1 MVSFKEFLLM
11 EEEKKIK
18 NENNIVKKLNGIND
32 TLGRLGAEDNK
43 KECIATLTKSKN
55 YKQILPYLC
64 FIYFASS
71 KKTFLEK
78 KINSKDSDGKYIY
91 NNIRK
96 CLSRNG
102 GNSLVSTFDEIYEKY
117 NDELSKVATID
128 DLIGIFDKNINKMLI
143 NDSMND
149 ISFREKKEDLITKI
163 DREAL
168 SDEDKRA
175 LEEIENKNNVN
186 NKDINDLEELIN
198 KSKSHDANS
207 NQAQNDENK
216 DAPKDTPKDETEEN
230 QKEDDNQ
237 KVNTS
242 SLSSSFSE
250 DDWETLFKEKN
261 EAKIEKILN
270 KVAGNTIS
278 KMEKILNDRA
288 SQVLKDKDLMEEDAQ
303 EELWNVINEKINLG
317 NGSYLERDKGKS
329 VNMYKDG
336 SVGKNDDGSINAGNA
351 NKTFEHYKQEIEYM
365 TSNVAGRIAEIN
377 GSRSFNSSN
386 GKLNKLRNQVRSV
399 VLDYHNE
406 LLDIKN
412 EFDKKISKVGL
423 FQKNKIN
430 KARQKEKDD
439 ERFNSSEQ
447 GEMYGS
453 ALKEK
458 TNQIYNAF
466 NSTLKR
472 SQVKTFDDMVAK
484 QIATLAAS
492 SMDAKS
498 FAKSCMFKRV
508 LTEDGKTIFVLKY
521 LSNKGIKIPLFDGK
535 DHKQSGLDAKAYSD
549 AFNKFKQELADN
561 EKYSNDSVIKNLVD
575 AINKETPQ
583 NKANTEGLDTEANLI
598 RKALKRDQPQDENN
612 DQSTNEGNNQ
622 NSQNNNS
629 ENNDKFKL
637 PNGKLPETPEEV
649 DELLKTGKI
658 SQSDANDLKQQIA
671 NNKLR
676 DEGKLLDKA
685 LSELNGDNV
694 NDQNKLNEIIRKY
707 NLYGKDL
714 KKFNEQVQAYNDPRY
729 NSTVTTKACDGLPI
743 GARKYSRAIRR
754 RMNYAL
760 NKYM

>member
-11 EEEKKIK
+11 EEGDLDSKFSKINITGKLQNDKELLNSVENKIRGLEENGNYTYEKILSKEILFKALIGIHLKYKSNAEIFRDKEYPFIKTTYSNQNRAGKKINTIINTICKKYEDSEDIINAINGNDFHKVIEASKNEIDEVEKKQQAEEDQKNYDEAIDKIK
-18 NENNIVKKLNGIND
+18 N
-32 TLGRLGAEDNK
+32 A
-43 KECIATLTKSKN
+43 KSKDDIDKIQD
-55 YKQILPYLC
+55 YIDKIPEDKQEEVQDLINQKQKELN
-64 FIYFASS
+64 ITDEDDT
-71 KKTFLEK
+71 KTPKPEQSQEDG
-78 KINSKDSDGKYIY
+78 NS
-91 NNIRK
+91 
-96 CLSRNG
+96 G
-102 GNSLVSTFDEIYEKY
+102 GNTQVS
-117 NDELSKVATID
+117 
-128 DLIGIFDKNINKMLI
+128 
-143 NDSMND
+143 
-149 ISFREKKEDLITKI
+149 
-163 DREAL
+163 
-168 SDEDKRA
+168 
-175 LEEIENKNNVN
+175 
-186 NKDINDLEELIN
+186 
-198 KSKSHDANS
+198 NS
-207 NQAQNDENK
+207 NI
-216 DAPKDTPKDETEEN
+216 
-230 QKEDDNQ
+230 
-237 KVNTS
+237 
-242 SLSSSFSE
+242 SSSFSK

-261 EAKIEKILN
+261 EAEIEKILN
-270 KVAGNTIS
+270 KVASNTIS
-278 KMEKILNDRA
+278 KMEKMLNDRA
-288 SQVLKDKDLMEEDAQ
+288 SQVLKDKDLMKEDAQ
-303 EELWNVINEKINLG
+303 EELWNIINERINLG

-336 SVGKNDDGSINAGNA
+336 SVGKNNDGSINAGNA
-351 NKTFEHYKQEIEYM
+351 NDTLEHYKKEIEFM

-377 GSRSFNSSN
+377 GNRSFSSSD

-508 LTEDGKTIFVLKY
+508 LAEDGKTMFVLKY

-575 AINKETPQ
+575 AINKETPENQ
-583 NKANTEGLDTEANLI
+583 ANDNGLKIEAALI
-598 RKALKRDQPQDENN
+598 RKALKKDVRD
-612 DQSTNEGNNQ
+612 NNQ
-622 NSQNNNS
+622 GQQNNNQGQQ
-629 ENNDKFKL
+629 NNNPPRGLRNRAEAADQEIEDNNMKNLEDNEDF
-637 PNGKLPETPEEV
+637 
-649 DELLKTGKI
+649 
-658 SQSDANDLKQQIA
+658 DA
-671 NNKLR
+671 
-676 DEGKLLDKA
+676 
-685 LSELNGDNV
+685 
-694 NDQNKLNEIIRKY
+694 
-707 NLYGKDL
+707 
-714 KKFNEQVQAYNDPRY
+714 
-729 NSTVTTKACDGLPI
+729 TVTTAKCDGLPI
-743 GARKYSRAIRR
+743 GARRYSRAIRR

>member
-11 EEEKKIK
+11 EEEKEIK
-18 NENNIVKKLNGIND
+18 NEANIVNKLNGINK
-32 TLGRLGAEDNK
+32 TLGQLGDK
-43 KECIATLTKSKN
+43 KEGISTITKNKN
-55 YKQILPYLC
+55 YKQLLTYLC
-64 FIYFASS
+64 FIYFASN
-71 KKTFLEK
+71 KKRFLEK
-78 KINSKDSDGKYIY
+78 NINSKDSNGDYLYG
-91 NNIRK
+91 NIRK
-96 CLSRNG
+96 YLSG
-102 GNSLVSTFDEIYEKY
+102 GSQNPLINTFEEIYEKY
-117 NDELSKVATID
+117 KDELDKAAKCD
-128 DLIGIFDKNINKMLI
+128 DLIGVFDKNINKMTI
-143 NDSMND
+143 GDSMNE
-149 ISFREKKEDLITKI
+149 ISYRDKKDDLITKI

-198 KSKSHDANS
+198 KSKSHDTNS
-207 NQAQNDENK
+207 NQAQNDEN
-216 DAPKDTPKDETEEN
+216 DENKDTPKDKTEEN
-230 QKEDDNQ
+230 QNEDDSQ

-242 SLSSSFSE
+242 SLFSSFSK

-261 EAKIEKILN
+261 EAEIEKILN
-270 KVAGNTIS
+270 KVASNTIS

-303 EELWNVINEKINLG
+303 EELWNIINEKINLG

-336 SVGKNDDGSINAGNA
+336 SVGKNNDGSINAGNA
-351 NKTFEHYKQEIEYM
+351 NDTLEHYKKEIEFM

-377 GSRSFNSSN
+377 GNRSFNSSD

-447 GEMYGS
+447 GEMYSS

-466 NSTLKR
+466 NSSLKR

-508 LTEDGKTIFVLKY
+508 LTEDGKTMFVLKY

-575 AINKETPQ
+575 AISKETPENQ
-583 NKANTEGLDTEANLI
+583 ANDNGLKIEAALI
-598 RKALKRDQPQDENN
+598 RKALKKDVRD
-612 DQSTNEGNNQ
+612 NNQ
-622 NSQNNNS
+622 GQQNNNPPRGLRNRA
-629 ENNDKFKL
+629 EAADQEIEDNNMKNLEDNEDF
-637 PNGKLPETPEEV
+637 
-649 DELLKTGKI
+649 
-658 SQSDANDLKQQIA
+658 DA
-671 NNKLR
+671 
-676 DEGKLLDKA
+676 
-685 LSELNGDNV
+685 
-694 NDQNKLNEIIRKY
+694 
-707 NLYGKDL
+707 
-714 KKFNEQVQAYNDPRY
+714 
-729 NSTVTTKACDGLPI
+729 TVTTAKCDGLPI
-743 GARKYSRAIRR
+743 GARRYSRAIRR

>member
-1 MVSFKEFLLM
+1 MVSFKEYLKVKEELLNEGINYQDCINQNAC
-11 EEEKKIK
+11 EEINKALANINSDAIQDKIK
-18 NENNIVKKLNGIND
+18 TLATNEKYKDAFKKFMVAHIIC
-32 TLGRLGAEDNK
+32 NK
-43 KECIATLTKSKN
+43 AKRKSA
-55 YKQILPYLC
+55 I
-64 FIYFASS
+64 SD
-71 KKTFLEK
+71 
-78 KINSKDSDGKYIY
+78 KDD
-91 NNIRK
+91 
-96 CLSRNG
+96 
-102 GNSLVSTFDEIYEKY
+102 NSLLNQALNKFNKGTISPEIKKYKDAIDSFLKKSDIDFDD
-117 NDELSKVATID
+117 NSSID
-128 DLIGIFDKNINKMLI
+128 NFLN
-143 NDSMND
+143 
-149 ISFREKKEDLITKI
+149 SF
-163 DREAL
+163 
-168 SDEDKRA
+168 
-175 LEEIENKNNVN
+175 
-186 NKDINDLEELIN
+186 DINDLASHVDEQNKFNDLINQIKNAKNQDELNKLEDGIEEFEEESLRNQLEKEVNNKSEELKN
-198 KSKSHDANS
+198 NPEETSEAQGQKSKPENTQEGGNSGNNTQVSNS
-207 NQAQNDENK
+207 N
-216 DAPKDTPKDETEEN
+216 T
-230 QKEDDNQ
+230 
-237 KVNTS
+237 
-242 SLSSSFSE
+242 SSSFSK
-250 DDWETLFKEKN
+250 DDWEILFKEKN
-261 EAKIEKILN
+261 EAEIKKILN
-270 KVAGNTIS
+270 KVASNTIS

-303 EELWNVINEKINLG
+303 EELWNIINERINLG

-351 NKTFEHYKQEIEYM
+351 NETFKHYKQEIEFM

-377 GSRSFNSSN
+377 GNRSFNSSD

-447 GEMYGS
+447 GEMYSS

-466 NSTLKR
+466 NSSLKR

-508 LTEDGKTIFVLKY
+508 LTEDGKTMFVLKY

-575 AINKETPQ
+575 AINKETSENQ
-583 NKANTEGLDTEANLI
+583 ANDNGLKTEATLI
-598 RKALKRDQPQDENN
+598 RKALKKDIRD
-612 DQSTNEGNNQ
+612 NNQ
-622 NSQNNNS
+622 GQQNNNPPRGLRNRA
-629 ENNDKFKL
+629 EAADQEIEDNNMKNLEDNEDF
-637 PNGKLPETPEEV
+637 
-649 DELLKTGKI
+649 
-658 SQSDANDLKQQIA
+658 DA
-671 NNKLR
+671 
-676 DEGKLLDKA
+676 
-685 LSELNGDNV
+685 
-694 NDQNKLNEIIRKY
+694 
-707 NLYGKDL
+707 
-714 KKFNEQVQAYNDPRY
+714 
-729 NSTVTTKACDGLPI
+729 TVTTAKCDGLPI
-743 GARKYSRAIRR
+743 GARRYSRAIRR

>member
-11 EEEKKIK
+11 EEEKEIK
-18 NENNIVKKLNGIND
+18 NEANIVNKLNGINK
-32 TLGRLGAEDNK
+32 TLGQLGDK
-43 KECIATLTKSKN
+43 KEGISTITKNKN
-55 YKQILPYLC
+55 YKQLLTYLC
-64 FIYFASS
+64 FIYFASN
-71 KKTFLEK
+71 KKRFLEK
-78 KINSKDSDGKYIY
+78 NINSKDSNGDYLYG
-91 NNIRK
+91 NIRK
-96 CLSRNG
+96 YLSG
-102 GNSLVSTFDEIYEKY
+102 GSQNPLINTFEEIYEKY
-117 NDELSKVATID
+117 KDELDKAAKCD
-128 DLIGIFDKNINKMLI
+128 DLIGVFDKNINKMTI
-143 NDSMND
+143 GDSMNE
-149 ISFREKKEDLITKI
+149 ISYRDKKDDLITKI

-198 KSKSHDANS
+198 KSKSHDTNS
-207 NQAQNDENK
+207 NQAQNDEN
-216 DAPKDTPKDETEEN
+216 DENKDTPKDKTEEN
-230 QKEDDNQ
+230 QNEDDSQ

-242 SLSSSFSE
+242 SLFSSFSK

-261 EAKIEKILN
+261 EAEIEKILN
-270 KVAGNTIS
+270 KVASNTIS

-303 EELWNVINEKINLG
+303 EELWNIINEKINLG

-336 SVGKNDDGSINAGNA
+336 SFGKNDDGSINAGNA
-351 NKTFEHYKQEIEYM
+351 NKTFEHYKQEIEFM

-377 GSRSFNSSN
+377 GNRSFNSSD

-447 GEMYGS
+447 GEMYSS

-466 NSTLKR
+466 NSSLKR

-508 LTEDGKTIFVLKY
+508 LTEDGKTMFVLKY

-575 AINKETPQ
+575 AISKETPENQ
-583 NKANTEGLDTEANLI
+583 ANDNGLKIEAALI
-598 RKALKRDQPQDENN
+598 RKALKKDVRD
-612 DQSTNEGNNQ
+612 NNQ
-622 NSQNNNS
+622 GQQNNNPPRGLRNRA
-629 ENNDKFKL
+629 EAADQEIEDNNMKNLEDNEDF
-637 PNGKLPETPEEV
+637 
-649 DELLKTGKI
+649 
-658 SQSDANDLKQQIA
+658 DA
-671 NNKLR
+671 
-676 DEGKLLDKA
+676 
-685 LSELNGDNV
+685 
-694 NDQNKLNEIIRKY
+694 
-707 NLYGKDL
+707 
-714 KKFNEQVQAYNDPRY
+714 
-729 NSTVTTKACDGLPI
+729 TVTTAKCDGLPI
-743 GARKYSRAIRR
+743 GARRYSRAIRR